1 MNAAALRVFDI
12 HRRISKHKICIDKM
26 TRHTVRVR
34 AGSTTLGRALDIV
47 GDRKD
52 ECHVSKLQLLP
63 SESRRAGRGPANAP
77 SYDSQQDTHHPHA
90 IAAARRPIPPYAK
103 AMTSKYD

>member
-1 MNAAALRVFDI
+1 MMTSKNGADRQIDRPRMKSRLRARF
-12 HRRISKHKICIDKM
+12 RR
-26 TRHTVRVR
+26 RGV
-34 AGSTTLGRALDIV
+34 
-47 GDRKD
+47 RKD